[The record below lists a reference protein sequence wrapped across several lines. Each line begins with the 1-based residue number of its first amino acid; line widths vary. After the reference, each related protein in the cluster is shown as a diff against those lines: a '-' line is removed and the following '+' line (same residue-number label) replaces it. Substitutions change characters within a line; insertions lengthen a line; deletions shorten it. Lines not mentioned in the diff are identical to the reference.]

1 MSDWTVPGYRE
12 IRELGVGGSGRVV
25 LATYESTGA
34 FVAIKY
40 LSERLRVDPEFLA
53 GFQREARLMVE
64 LQDANIVK
72 LYEYVQSPYGDA
84 AIVMELV
91 DGVPLRRILAE
102 HGTTSPEAALVVL
115 KGSLLGLS
123 SAHAQGIVHRDYK
136 PENVLIQADG
146 TSKLADFGIAT
157 HSGEAGV
164 PSGTPSYMAP
174 EQWAASPASPA
185 TDVYA
190 ATCVFFECLTGRKPY
205 RADHLAG
212 LRHQHQHAPI
222 PTMEV
227 PSSVRALVGRGMA
240 KNPMDRPPTARA
252 FVADLEAAAVAAYG
266 TDWEERGRR
275 HLAELATLLAL
286 LFPLA
291 RPASP
296 PQVGTSLART
306 VLSDRLGHF
315 APRFAIGG
323 SLVAALVIA
332 VLVASNGATPVS
344 EGTTLRPP
352 QSQSAEPAPPTVEPT
367 EEATD
372 PVEPTTESVTD
383 PTDEATET
391 PIAQPPAPPTTT
403 PTAAPPVTP
412 TVTATATVTPAPL
425 KVTGLAISSFD
436 GQSASLR
443 VRASA
448 ARRVSLRV
456 IFAEGPD
463 TGHLV
468 ARPAQIIPL
477 AGATTYTPVVQ
488 DAFTAPACGKSVYRR
503 ITIATAP
510 KAGPVSKTTQVK
522 GPACP
527 PPAVQSVTISSWD
540 GKAAGLEVKTDGPG
554 PAKVTAVFAR
564 DGKPVQTKSAN
575 ISGKTTYPL
584 NVTGDLG
591 EVDCDKTAEFSVTVS
606 TAPAAANGAQTKTVR
621 VPGPKCA
628 PPAVSIGSWNG
639 TTGVVNVT
647 SGSTGQISLA
657 VVITATITYNGRTL
671 PPFTSNQDAT
681 LSGDTRYS
689 RSFSASF
696 KQPNCDFT
704 DVRTIKVTASP
715 GGDSATSTFTINGPK
730 CPDPEPEDTPTAG
743 GDGPIIR

>member
-1 MSDWTVPGYRE
+1 MSEWTVPGYKE
-12 IRELGVGGSGRVV
+12 VRELGVGGSGRVV

-40 LSERLRVDPEFLA
+40 LSERLRTDPEFLA

-64 LQDANIVK
+64 LQDANVVK

-146 TSKLADFGIAT
+146 ASKLADFGIAA
-157 HSGEAGV
+157 HRGEAGV
-164 PSGTPSYMAP
+164 PAGTPSYMAP
-174 EQWAASPASPA
+174 EQWATNPASPA

-240 KNPMDRPPTARA
+240 KNPIDRPATARA

-266 TDWEERGRR
+266 SDWEERGRR

-291 RPASP
+291 RPASVP
-296 PQVGTSLART
+296 EVGTSLART

-323 SLVAALVIA
+323 SLVAAIVIA

-344 EGTTLRPP
+344 EGTTLRTPP
-352 QSQSAEPAPPTVEPT
+352 QVQTSE
-367 EEATD
+367 
-372 PVEPTTESVTD
+372 PVEPTV
-383 PTDEATET
+383 EATEATAEPTEPDEAAVTEPPGEVTGT
-391 PIAQPPAPPTTT
+391 PVAQPPVVN
-403 PTAAPPVTP
+403 PPVSP

-425 KVTGLAISSFD
+425 RVTGLSIASFD
-436 GQSASLR
+436 GQSAALR
-443 VRASA
+443 IRTSA
-448 ARRVSLRV
+448 ARPVSLRV

-463 TGHLV
+463 TAHLV
-468 ARPAQIIPL
+468 ARPPQTIPL
-477 AGATTYTPVVQ
+477 AGATAYTPVVQ
-488 DAFTAPACGKSVYRR
+488 DAFTAPACGTTVHRR

-510 KAGPVSKTTQVK
+510 KGGPVSKTTRIK
-522 GPACP
+522 GPVCP
-527 PPAVQSVTISSWD
+527 PPAVQSVLIASWD

-554 PAKVTAVFAR
+554 PAKVMATFSR
-564 DGKPVQTKSAN
+564 DGKAVRTKSTT
-575 ISGKTTYPL
+575 ISGKTAYPL
-584 NVTGDLG
+584 SVAGGLG
-591 EVDCDKTAEFSVTVS
+591 EVDCDKVAEFGVTV
-606 TAPAAANGAQTKTVR
+606 TTDPAAANGAQTKTVR
-621 VPGPKCA
+621 VSGPKCA

-647 SGSTGQISLA
+647 SGSTSAIQLA
-657 VVITATITYNGRTL
+657 VVITSTITYNERTL
-671 PPFTSNQDAT
+671 PPFTSNQDAS
-681 LSGDTRYS
+681 LSGAKEYS
-689 RSFSASF
+689 RSFSAQF
-696 KQPNCDFT
+696 RQPACDFT
-704 DVRTIKVTASP
+704 DVRKIQVSASP
-715 GGDSATSTFTINGPK
+715 GGDSASDTFTIVGPK
-730 CPDPEPEDTPTAG
+730 CPEPEPEDSPTLG
-743 GDGPIIR
+743 SDGPVIS

>member
-1 MSDWTVPGYRE
+1 MSEWTVPGYRE

-40 LSERLRVDPEFLA
+40 LSERLRNDPEFLA

-64 LQDANIVK
+64 LQDAHIVK

-123 SAHAQGIVHRDYK
+123 TAHAQGVVHRDYK

-146 TSKLADFGIAT
+146 TSKLADFGVAAL
-157 HSGEAGV
+157 SGEQGV

-174 EQWAASPASPA
+174 EQWSSNPASPA

-212 LRHQHQHAPI
+212 MRHAHQHAPI

-266 TDWEERGRR
+266 SDWEERGRR

-291 RPASP
+291 RPASAP
-296 PQVGTSLART
+296 EVGTSLART

-323 SLVAALVIA
+323 SLVAAVVIA

-352 QSQSAEPAPPTVEPT
+352 AQSESPEPVVPTVKPAEESTEPT
-367 EEATD
+367 E
-372 PVEPTTESVTD
+372 PTGETVPD
-383 PTDEATET
+383 PTDEATD
-391 PIAQPPAPPTTT
+391 PPVAQPPVTDPTTT
-403 PTAAPPVTP
+403 PTVTP

-425 KVTGLAISSFD
+425 KVSGLAISSFD

-443 VRASA
+443 VRTSA
-448 ARRVSLRV
+448 NRPVSLRV
-456 IFAEGPD
+456 VFAEGPD
-463 TGHLV
+463 TDHLV
-468 ARPAQIIPL
+468 ARPAQVIPL

-488 DAFTAPACGKSVYRR
+488 DAFTAPACGKTVYRR
-503 ITIATAP
+503 ITIATTP
-510 KAGPVSKTTQVK
+510 KAGPVSKTTPIK

-527 PPAVQSVTISSWD
+527 PPAVQSVTIASWD
-540 GKAAGLEVKTDGPG
+540 GTTAGVEVKTDGPG

-564 DGKPVQTKSAN
+564 DGKPAQTKSTN

-584 NVTGDLG
+584 SVKGDLG
-591 EVDCDKTAEFSVTVS
+591 EVACEKVAVFSITVT
-606 TAPAAANGAQTKTVR
+606 TEPAAANGPQTKQVR
-621 VPGPKCA
+621 VPGPQCA
-628 PPAVSIGSWNG
+628 PPTVRIASWNG
-639 TTGVVNVT
+639 RTASVLVT
-647 SGSTGQISLA
+647 SGSTAPVKLTVSIVQHLRYGERDLEFKDAQS
-657 VVITATITYNGRTL
+657 
-671 PPFTSNQDAT
+671 AT
-681 LSGDTRYS
+681 LEGDTQYAKE
-689 RSFSASF
+689 FSASF
-696 KQPNCDFT
+696 KQPQCGFT
-704 DVRTIKVTASP
+704 DERVITVSASP
-715 GGDSATSTFTINGPK
+715 GGATATSTSRIVGPA
-730 CPDPEPEDTPTAG
+730 CPDPETEESPSQGT
-743 GDGPIIR
+743 DGPIL